1 MERPEGCPGRQPFPA
16 PGRRPWGWVTFLGNA
31 SALGQEGYVNT
42 AARGGSQAEQ
52 GLILGD
58 IMMVLLSME
67 KKQISLRLFYV
78 SIFFDIERHHF
89 SDHLKHGF

>member
-1 MERPEGCPGRQPFPA
+1 M
-16 PGRRPWGWVTFLGNA
+16 TFLENA
-31 SALGQEGYVNT
+31 SVLGQEGYVNT
-42 AARGGSQAEQ
+42 AARGGSQAKQ

-67 KKQISLRLFYV
+67 KNKKNSLRLFYV